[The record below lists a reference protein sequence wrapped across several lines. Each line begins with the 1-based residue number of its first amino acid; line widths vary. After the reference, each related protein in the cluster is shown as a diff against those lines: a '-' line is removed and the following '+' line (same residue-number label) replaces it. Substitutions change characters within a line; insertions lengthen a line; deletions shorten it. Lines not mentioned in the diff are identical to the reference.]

1 MTNVYKKDNIY
12 YGKIKIEKGYVD
24 IKIESNI
31 KETIKTE
38 YNEKELIDEVPH
50 RKKSQKCGSCIVF

>member
-1 MTNVYKKDNIY
+1 MKNTRHHVM
-12 YGKIKIEKGYVD
+12 
-24 IKIESNI
+24 NI

-50 RKKSQKCGSCIVF
+50 KKNSQKCGSCMVF